1 LASRIWRS
9 LRRRGSKDY
18 SRWVARFDSR
28 EDQLIHQQL
37 SSFQYRPRITVVVLG
52 NHSQIPQ
59 KTMDSVRRQ
68 SYPDWELCIADGGPN
83 EALAMA
89 TGEYVALLDP
99 GDMLSQD
106 ALFHMV
112 AQLQSE
118 PRADLM
124 YSDEDYINEA
134 GRRFSP
140 FFKPDWSPDLILSE
154 NYVGHLVM
162 FRRDLALSA
171 GGFRT
176 QFDVS
181 GDHDLLLRM
190 SRQAKLIAHVSRIL
204 YHQRTDATLISS
216 SREVVESFVENG
228 ATVEEGLHPG
238 RWRIRYPIPKRSRVS
253 ILIPTAG
260 KIKALERNLQSLW
273 TKAGYDDFEVV
284 IIDNS
289 KKSDAVEKYV
299 EELLHNDRRIRHFDQ
314 RGEPF
319 NYSRLNNKAV
329 ATCDSPLLLF
339 LNDDTEGITEGW
351 LTAMVELAVRSEV
364 GAVGAKLLYPN
375 GLIQHAGVTMGLLG
389 ICGHSFRGFKGSGRY
404 YYDFPDVIRNVSA
417 VTAACA
423 MIRSE
428 VFRSVGGFDEAAFPI
443 AYNDIDLMLRIGAAG
458 YRIIYTP
465 HALLNHFEAFSKSTS
480 DFHPHPNETL
490 ALKTRWREVI
500 ARDPFYNPNLTR
512 HNEDWGLRWD

>member
-1 LASRIWRS
+1 LQHGR
-9 LRRRGSKDY
+9 SKDY
-18 SRWVARFDSR
+18 SGWVARFDSR
-28 EDQLIHQQL
+28 DDQLIQQQL

-52 NHSQIPQ
+52 THSQSLQ
-59 KTMDSVRRQ
+59 KTIDSVRLQ
-68 SYPDWELCIADGGPN
+68 SYPDWDLCMADGRPN
-83 EALAMA
+83 EALATA
-89 TGEYVALLDP
+89 TVEYVALLDP

-124 YSDEDYINEA
+124 YSDEDHIDEA
-134 GRRFSP
+134 DRRFSP

-154 NYVGHLVM
+154 NYVGHLMM

-171 GGFRT
+171 GGFRSE
-176 QFDVS
+176 FDLS
-181 GDHDLLLRM
+181 ADYNILLRM
-190 SRQAKLIAHVSRIL
+190 SRQAKLIAHVPRVL
-204 YHQRTDATLISS
+204 YHRRMDPALISS

-228 ATVEEGLHPG
+228 VRVEDGLHPG
-238 RWRIRYPIPKRSRVS
+238 RWRVRYPIPKGSRVS

-260 KIKALERNLQSLW
+260 KIKILERNLLSLW
-273 TKAGYDDFEVV
+273 TKAGHEDFEVV

-289 KKSDAVEKYV
+289 RKGDAVEKYV
-299 EELLHNDRRIRHFDQ
+299 DELYHKGHRIRRFDQ

-329 ATCDSPLLLF
+329 AICDSPLLLF
-339 LNDDTEGITEGW
+339 LNDDTEGITDGW
-351 LTAMVELAVRSEV
+351 LTAMVELAVRPEV

-375 GLIQHAGVTMGLLG
+375 GLIQHAGVTMGLFG
-389 ICGHSFRGFKGSGRY
+389 ICGHSFKGLKGSGRY
-404 YYDFPDVIRNVSA
+404 YYDFPDLIRNVSA
-417 VTAACA
+417 VTAACV
-423 MIRSE
+423 MIRSD
-428 VFRSVGGFDEAAFPI
+428 VFRSVGGFDEATFPI
-443 AYNDIDLMLRIGAAG
+443 AYNDIDLTLRVAAAG
-458 YRIIYTP
+458 YRILYTP
-465 HALLNHFEAFSKSTS
+465 HALLYHFEAFSKSAS

-490 ALKTRWREVI
+490 AFKNRWREVI